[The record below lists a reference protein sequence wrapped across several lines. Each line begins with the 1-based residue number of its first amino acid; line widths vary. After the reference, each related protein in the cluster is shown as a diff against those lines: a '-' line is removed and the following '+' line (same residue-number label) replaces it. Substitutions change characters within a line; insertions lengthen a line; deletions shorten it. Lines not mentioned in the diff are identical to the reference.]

1 MTKER
6 GDLLGRTC
14 IVTGAGSGLGAA
26 TAETFAQEGAKV
38 FAVDRDFSWRPANKA
53 AIEQIPAD
61 VGDASAPA
69 ALATRLTHVDVVA
82 CFAAVSVGGMLE
94 NLTDEDWRQ
103 VLEVNVLGT
112 ARWITPFLPQLRAS
126 ARASIITVASQLAIV
141 GGRGN
146 PSYLASKGAILSLTR
161 CLAMDYA
168 PDNIRVNCIVP
179 AAIKTPM
186 LERSFFRTNDPEEA
200 RVKSLS
206 RHALR
211 RFGEP
216 SEVAQAALF
225 LASDRSS
232 FTTGAILPVD
242 GGWLAA

>member
-1 MTKER
+1 MTKGR

-26 TAETFAQEGAKV
+26 TAKIFAQERARV
-38 FAVDRDFSWRPANKA
+38 FAVDRDFSWRPENKA
-53 AIEQIPAD
+53 EIEQIVAD
-61 VGDASAPA
+61 VGDVSAPA
-69 ALATRLTHVDVVA
+69 ELAARLTHVDVVA
-82 CFAAVSVGGMLE
+82 CFAAISVGGTLE
-94 NLTDEDWRQ
+94 DLTDEAWRQ

-112 ARWITPFLPQLRAS
+112 ARWIAPFLPQLRAS
-126 ARASIITVASQLAIV
+126 GRASIITVASQLAIV
-141 GGRGN
+141 GGHGN

-179 AAIKTPM
+179 AAIRTPM
-186 LERSFFRTNDPEEA
+186 LERSFSRANDPEQA

-216 SEVAQAALF
+216 SEVAEAALF

-232 FTTGAILPVD
+232 FTTGAMLPVD